1 LSTAGH
7 RLPGLR
13 ILALVVLALGVVGCG
28 LVGPGQPSRAARPPV
43 PARAAYVAE
52 DGHVYV
58 VPLGGGDARRVS
70 QVAGLVEGE
79 TTTGWESPT
88 GRWPTWAPDGSRVAF
103 VRVLVGPSDALIVAQ
118 LWTVA
123 HDGTDLMKVWE
134 ATDQEPIY
142 FAWSPNAALIAMLV
156 QGDDDLELV
165 LVDMTGGQQPRTLA
179 KGNPFYYTWSADSRA
194 LLLHVGDTS
203 SRATAKPELGIL
215 RLGPPDEY
223 RSLGIVPG
231 SFRTP
236 GWSADGRKIAF
247 VANGPDGVPA
257 VSLVSPEGG
266 DITRVASAAGQ
277 TAFALTADGARLAW
291 SSRSDADRLAY
302 DGLEVVS
309 TDGRRRTRVTDER
322 VIAFFWSPDQQRLA
336 FVTLAQGSTSFA
348 WNVADADG
356 HDPKR
361 LSTFT
366 PSPDQIR
373 TLAFFDQYA
382 ISHGL
387 WSPNGG
393 ALAYAV
399 DAAGSPRIFGSGG
412 PGTVMT
418 VPADGGERAKTLI
431 GGNFVALP
439 VPAP

>member
-1 LSTAGH
+1 
-7 RLPGLR
+7 
-13 ILALVVLALGVVGCG
+13 
-28 LVGPGQPSRAARPPV
+28 
-43 PARAAYVAE
+43 
-52 DGHVYV
+52 
-58 VPLGGGDARRVS
+58 
-70 QVAGLVEGE
+70 
-79 TTTGWESPT
+79 
-88 GRWPTWAPDGSRVAF
+88 
-103 VRVLVGPSDALIVAQ
+103 
-118 LWTVA
+118 
-123 HDGTDLMKVWE
+123 
-134 ATDQEPIY
+134 
-142 FAWSPNAALIAMLV
+142 
-156 QGDDDLELV
+156 
-165 LVDMTGGQQPRTLA
+165 
-179 KGNPFYYTWSADSRA
+179 
-194 LLLHVGDTS
+194 
-203 SRATAKPELGIL
+203 
-215 RLGPPDEY
+215 
-223 RSLGIVPG
+223 
-231 SFRTP
+231 
-236 GWSADGRKIAF
+236 